1 MSIEDFFTEEVLIK
15 FNQSLPGYIVY
26 IMTINKKPMALE
38 EILIQTTPKLHLLRK
53 GDGSVYDGNLKRS
66 IISALNCTKIFNK
79 IPNSNEPDSKN
90 SFLYW
95 YDEEKAYHFF
105 NASIGKVN
113 RRSVKAKNKLIQD
126 KYEDKKFI
134 QELKDLVESSTNTIT
149 NTNIDTNSSKLNNEM
164 NELKINEHVNVK
176 SKNNLI
182 KTSK

>member
-1 MSIEDFFTEEVLIK
+1 MEIKKFFTEETLIK

-26 IMTINKKPMALE
+26 IMTINTKPMSLE

-66 IISALNCTKIFNK
+66 IISALSCTKIFIKIKDCENK
-79 IPNSNEPDSKN
+79 ESE

-95 YDEEKAYHFF
+95 YDEEKAYNFF
-105 NASIGKVN
+105 NASIGKTN
-113 RRSVKAKNKLIQD
+113 RRSVKAKKKLVQD

-134 QELKDLVESSTNTIT
+134 QELKNIVES
-149 NTNIDTNSSKLNNEM
+149 NSINSKNVNVFTDNENDE
-164 NELKINEHVNVK
+164 NELKINEHINVK